1 MIDKNTQEKIEF
13 SGIIRSVQPRSNV
26 WRYRLDN
33 RTHSMTGYNL
43 FLSGTAEGEEGNF
56 AVAIS
61 EKQMLKHRFHIGDEV
76 RGTAWTKMYPKLEY
90 VDYYRAGGLKKCPKA
105 RILTKKPGSHGLASC
120 RNCRSMTGGD
130 AACWTVVPGRESAS
144 PANGP
149 AWQMWRSNTTGVS
162 PRSSVLRASATVRKA
177 ANSIRWENPGR
188 FLTKTADQFTMK
200 DGSMRFAQKTAMMKS
215 EECTLPQRMQIS

>member
-61 EKQMLKHRFHIGDEV
+61 EKQMLKHRFHIGD
-76 RGTAWTKMYPKLEY
+76 
-90 VDYYRAGGLKKCPKA
+90 
-105 RILTKKPGSHGLASC
+105 
-120 RNCRSMTGGD
+120 
-130 AACWTVVPGRESAS
+130 AACWTAVPGRESAS
-144 PANGP
+144 ANGP

-162 PRSSVLRASATVRKA
+162 PRSSVLRASATVRKT
-177 ANSIRWENPGR
+177 ANSIRWENPGL

-215 EECTLPQRMQIS
+215 EECTLPQRMQSETALKNYVLEAIVESIQSDSFSDVYSKLLDNYKGFSTTGKTYRTPSGI